1 MSASL
6 DQIVTDLRTALG
18 LGPISCGS
26 LTLNFDAAGELQTC
40 ETKIS
45 TRVNK
50 KIDKG
55 PKYSAQ

>member
-6 DQIVTDLRTALG
+6 QEIVIELRTALG
-18 LGPISCGS
+18 LGPIQCGS

-45 TRVNK
+45 TRVK
-50 KIDKG
+50 KSLDNRRSG
-55 PKYSAQ
+55 PAQ